1 MAYEVTYVE
10 GAGRSGCDSP
20 VDDREGSVFWSRPEE
35 KIVES
40 IVTVAEGARS
50 ILETIEHADDLV
62 GKPLSDP
69 PHIIGKVGA
78 KLLEKQRPG
87 DGIKGKSA
95 LGQVTFCQWHPIDGL
110 EFGTV
115 PPFGVK

>member
-1 MAYEVTYVE
+1 MAYEVTDVV
-10 GAGRSGCDSP
+10 GADRSDCNLP
-20 VDDREGSVFWSRPEE
+20 VDDSEGSVFWSRPEE

-69 PHIIGKVGA
+69 PHIIRKVGA
-78 KLLEKQRPG
+78 KLLEN
-87 DGIKGKSA
+87 S
-95 LGQVTFCQWHPIDGL
+95 GQAMG
-110 EFGTV
+110 
-115 PPFGVK
+115 

>member
-1 MAYEVTYVE
+1 M
-10 GAGRSGCDSP
+10 
-20 VDDREGSVFWSRPEE
+20 FWSRPEE

-78 KLLEKQRPG
+78 KLLKKQRPS
-87 DGIKGKSA
+87 DGIKGKSS
-95 LGQVTFCQWHPIDGL
+95 LGQVAFAQWHPIDCL
-110 EFGTV
+110 EFRTV